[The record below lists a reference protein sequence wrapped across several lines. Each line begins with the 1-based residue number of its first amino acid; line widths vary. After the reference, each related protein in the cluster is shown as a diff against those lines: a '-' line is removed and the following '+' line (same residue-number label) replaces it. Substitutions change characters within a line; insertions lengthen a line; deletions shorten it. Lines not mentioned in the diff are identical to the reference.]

1 MRAAVMR
8 EFRGKL
14 TIEEAEIDV
23 PRADEVLIRT
33 VASGVCHTDLT
44 YWGGRH
50 PHPLP
55 MILGHEGCG
64 IVEAVGPGVTNVA
77 VGDAVVTCMT
87 SFCGHCVHC
96 VTGNLVLCESLER
109 DRTPDAK
116 PKITVQGEK
125 VHPYGRLGTF
135 AEKMLVYKNSCV
147 RIRADMPLDKA
158 SVVGCGVLTGVG
170 AVINT
175 AKVQPGQSIAVLGCG
190 GVGLSVINGAAIAG
204 AGRIIAIDTQ
214 KEKLELA
221 RAFGAT
227 DAVDASKGDAAQQVT
242 QMTGGGVDVAFEA
255 VGTPQTAQTAF
266 SMIRRGGAMIL
277 VGMLPPDETVSFPG
291 KEFVYGKKV
300 IGSMLGSNRFPHDI
314 PLLIEFYMQGKL
326 KLDELVSQRIGLEN
340 VNEALHQ
347 IGSGGIAR
355 SVIVF
360 D

>member
-1 MRAAVMR
+1 LRAAVMR
-8 EFRGKL
+8 EFRGDL
-14 TIEEAEIDV
+14 TIEDVEIDT
-23 PRADEVLIRT
+23 PRTDEVLIRT
-33 VASGVCHTDLT
+33 VASGICHTDLT

-64 IVEAVGPGVTNVA
+64 IVEAIGPGVTNVA

-87 SFCGHCVHC
+87 SFCGHCDHC
-96 VTGNLVLCESLER
+96 VTGNLVLCESAER
-109 DRTPDAK
+109 DRPADAP
-116 PKITVQGEK
+116 PKVTLGGAKI
-125 VHPYGRLGTF
+125 HPYGRLGTF

-147 RIRADMPLDKA
+147 RIRPDVPLDKA

-175 AKVQPGQSIAVLGCG
+175 AKVQPGQSVAVLGCG
-190 GVGLSVINGAAIAG
+190 GVGLSAINGAVIAS
-204 AGRIIAIDTQ
+204 AGRIIAVDTQ

-227 DAVDASKGDAAQQVT
+227 DCVDASSGNAAQQVME
-242 QMTGGGVDVAFEA
+242 MTKGGVDVAFEA

-266 SMIRRGGAMIL
+266 GMIRRGGAMIL
-277 VGMLPPDETVSFPG
+277 VGMLPPDEMVSFPG

-314 PLLIEFYMQGKL
+314 PKLIEFYMQGKL
-326 KLDELVSQRIGLEN
+326 KLDELVSQRIALDD

-347 IGSGGIAR
+347 VGKGGVAR

-360 D
+360 E

>member
-8 EFRGKL
+8 EFRGDL
-14 TIEEAEIDV
+14 SIEEVEIDE

-33 VASGVCHTDLT
+33 VASGICHTDLT

-64 IVEAVGPGVTNVA
+64 IVEAVGESVTNVA

-87 SFCGHCVHC
+87 SFCGHCDHC
-96 VTGNLVLCESLER
+96 VTGNLVLCESPER
-109 DRTPDAK
+109 DRAPDAK
-116 PKITVQGEK
+116 PKITARGEK
-125 VHPYGRLGTF
+125 LHPYGRLGSF

-147 RIRADMPLDKA
+147 RIRSDVPLDKA

-175 AKVQPGQSIAVLGCG
+175 AKVQPGQSVAVLGCG
-190 GVGLSVINGAAIAG
+190 GVGLSAINGAVIAG

-214 KEKLELA
+214 PQKLELA

-227 DAVDASKGDAAQQVT
+227 DTVDASMGNAAEQVT
-242 QMTGGGVDVAFEA
+242 QMTHGGVDVAFEA
-255 VGTPQTAQTAF
+255 VGTALTAQSAF
-266 SMIRRGGAMIL
+266 AMIRRGGAMVL
-277 VGMLPPDETVSFPG
+277 VGMLPPDENVSFPG

-314 PLLIEFYMQGKL
+314 PQLIDFYVQGKL
-326 KLDELVSQRIGLEN
+326 KLDELVSQRVRLED
-340 VNEALHQ
+340 VNEALQ
-347 IGSGGIAR
+347 QVGKGGVAR

>member
-8 EFRGKL
+8 EFRGDL
-14 TIEEAEIDV
+14 TIEHVDIDT

-33 VASGVCHTDLT
+33 VASGICHTDLT

-64 IVEAVGPGVTNVA
+64 IVEAIGPGVTNVA

-87 SFCGHCVHC
+87 SFCGHCDRC
-96 VTGNLVLCESLER
+96 VTGDLVLCESLER
-109 DRTPDAK
+109 DRPAEAR
-116 PKITVQGEK
+116 PKLALGGER
-125 VHPYGRLGTF
+125 VHSYGRLGTF

-147 RIRADMPLDKA
+147 RIRPDVPLDKA

-175 AKVQPGQSIAVLGCG
+175 AKLQPGQSVAVIGCG
-190 GVGLSVINGAAIAG
+190 GVGLSAINGAAIAG
-204 AGRIIAIDTQ
+204 AGRIVAVDTQ
-214 KEKLELA
+214 TEKLELA

-227 DAVDASKGDAAQQVT
+227 DCVDASQGDAARQVME
-242 QMTGGGVDVAFEA
+242 MTRGGVDVAFEA
-255 VGTPQTAQTAF
+255 VGTPQTAQAAF
-266 SMIRRGGAMIL
+266 GMIRRGGAMIL

-291 KEFVYGKKV
+291 KEFIYGKKV

-314 PLLIEFYMQGKL
+314 PKLIEFYMQGKL
-326 KLDELVSQRIGLEN
+326 KLDELVSQRIALDD

-347 IGSGGIAR
+347 VGKGGVAR

-360 D
+360 G